1 MNRLLII
8 LYTLHYT
15 YCFGPGLFKLS
26 SNSYDEWNPSLSVP
40 ASSSASIA
48 SSSSISSSAVPAA
61 LPYSGDTNSYAY
73 WNCHT
78 IPPNM
83 TLCKSVGYSRM
94 VLPNF
99 LQHESLREAIQQANV
114 WIALVNTDCHPDIQ
128 RFLCSLY
135 APVCLKSHQEAKIP
149 PCWELCDQVR
159 NACLPR
165 MKLFG
170 FDWPDIVR
178 CQQFPRLAE
187 SMCIPPQEKS
197 TAVTCVPCEQAI
209 TLENIASSYCM
220 ADVVLKASIKDMVL
234 QPNQASIILNLTP
247 RTLALKLI
255 RNDGTQLSSIDQ
267 YRRKRNSRR
276 RRYNNNNNNNNNND
290 DNGDDN
296 INNNR
301 YYHHHMRVAR
311 DLKIPAHR
319 RSSNQDR
326 YQSKY
331 LMKSK
336 SINSMNEESEW
347 RQQQQQQDGSKS
359 REKRRRRPRNSRLH
373 DLDGITELILGCSSC
388 NPLLPYTSGRMAH
401 SLPNQKWLVMGRR
414 IQDSA
419 TKKYTN
425 QLQVTF
431 LGLWN
436 RESAEFRQSL
446 NAIRK
451 EPVAHL
457 CNKNQA
463 SLSVAVQPQAIQYNH
478 PGRTLKILRS
488 APSELSDSPN
498 YENADSRMNSHDN
511 NNNNNLYRPAK
522 SNKKHSTS
530 SLSNYDARSN
540 SQGNVNSPYHRQPKT
555 LITQSPYDDDSNND
569 IDEDNDSFHKPVRP
583 TYQNTSYRT
592 NLERNTHVK
601 TSNDAQN
608 TYLKEIHQLQRQNSR
623 KVKRR
628 ERKRKRKVEQGK
640 RVNEPASQNQYG
652 VNSYSHQLPINPYA
666 D

>member
-1 MNRLLII
+1 MTMFSIYKRVFLISYI
-8 LYTLHYT
+8 LHFT
-15 YCFGPGLFKLS
+15 FSVGPGLYKLP
-26 SNSYDEWNPSLSVP
+26 SNSYNEWNPSLSSVSS
-40 ASSSASIA
+40 SSSASSSSSSLSSSASLSA
-48 SSSSISSSAVPAA
+48 SSSSALSAV
-61 LPYSGDTNSYAY
+61 PYSGDTNSYAY

-220 ADVVLKASIKDMVL
+220 ADVVLKASIKDMIL

-276 RRYNNNNNNNNNND
+276 RRNNHD
-290 DNGDDN
+290 QL
-296 INNNR
+296 
-301 YYHHHMRVAR
+301 YHLRLAR
-311 DLKIPAHR
+311 DLKVQNNHR
-319 RSSNQDR
+319 SNDR
-326 YQSKY
+326 YQSRFSSKSK
-331 LMKSK
+331 LMKK
-336 SINSMNEESEW
+336 VNEDNEW
-347 RQQQQQQDGSKS
+347 RTDGRTKNQ
-359 REKRRRRPRNSRLH
+359 RRRRPRNSRLH
-373 DLDGITELILGCSSC
+373 DLDGITELVLGCSSC
-388 NPLLPYTSGRMAH
+388 NPLLPFTSRRSAH

-414 IQDSA
+414 IQDSS

-436 RESAEFRQSL
+436 RESGEFRQSL

-463 SLSVAVQPQAIQYNH
+463 NLSVAIQPQAIQYNH
-478 PGRTLKILRS
+478 PGRPLKILRS
-488 APSELSDSPN
+488 APSELSDSPT
-498 YENADSRMNSHDN
+498 YEEGENQITSYNSKTHRS
-511 NNNNNLYRPAK
+511 LKTPTK
-522 SNKKHSTS
+522 QLTS
-530 SLSNYDARSN
+530 MSNYDMINNHGNADDFPPYPTQTLRKSN
-540 SQGNVNSPYHRQPKT
+540 
-555 LITQSPYDDDSNND
+555 
-569 IDEDNDSFHKPVRP
+569 
-583 TYQNTSYRT
+583 YQNISSNFEYLNNL
-592 NLERNTHVK
+592 NLEPNSNTRL
-601 TSNDAQN
+601 SDDAQN
-608 TYLKEIHQLQRQNSR
+608 TYLNEISELQN
-623 KVKRR
+623 KIPVK
-628 ERKRKRKVEQGK
+628 
-640 RVNEPASQNQYG
+640 
-652 VNSYSHQLPINPYA
+652 
-666 D
+666 